1 MNLLFRRS
9 TFALLVACCVT
20 SLASADDWR
29 PLQCDPSAAL
39 GAWSCAST
47 ACHGGGEKSRRTS
60 GGELERWRNAD
71 PHARATSTIESE
83 AFAKILLRLG
93 IITKI
98 GANKGPGQ
106 RFEDLRMSASAGTDP
121 ATDDDQ
127 PDNRT
132 AAIAQVNECLKCH
145 NPMGAPTSW
154 TPDEP
159 RLVDVGESMSD
170 GLAIGCETCH
180 GPAKTWIGNHFRRDF
195 DREQSGFHDLKNP
208 LIRARTCAQ
217 CHIGDG
223 ERDVNHDMIAAG
235 HPPLR
240 FDLAAYERALPKHW
254 NDARQR
260 ANTQDYE
267 LKLWLAGQLANFD
280 NGLQLFESRLKRAEM
295 APENRTRAVSPE
307 FAESNCS
314 ACHHS
319 LRAATEERESG
330 LAFNRRSNP
339 SANKGWNCSALMT
352 LAGLE
357 RPVTAADLAVAR
369 NKFRDLVAMQ
379 YRPLLDPDRGIPAS
393 LLTEF
398 QLAPNYDQQLQ
409 GYALY
414 LATAKS
420 RYDEQL
426 KRTGTADRPA
436 ALEELTALKS
446 LLMPRNPTGN
456 EGWQRPQYDKV
467 KLLFESAAKSLLTE

>member
-1 MNLLFRRS
+1 MNPISRQLTFVLLF
-9 TFALLVACCVT
+9 ACGAAP
-20 SLASADDWR
+20 SAIADDWR
-29 PLQCDPSAAL
+29 PLKCDPSAAL
-39 GAWSCAST
+39 GAWSCAAT
-47 ACHGGGEKSRRTS
+47 ACHGGSELSRRTS

-71 PHARATSTIESE
+71 PHARSSTTIESD
-83 AFAKILLRLG
+83 AFARILLRLG

-98 GANKGPGQ
+98 GAAKGPGQ
-106 RFEDLRMSASAGTDP
+106 RFEDLAP
-121 ATDDDQ
+121 NK
-127 PDNRT
+127 DNAEDRT
-132 AAIAQVNECLKCH
+132 TAVAQVNECLKCH

-154 TPDEP
+154 TRDASRPEH
-159 RLVDVGESMSD
+159 LEESMSD

-195 DREQSGFHDLKNP
+195 DREQDCFHDLKNP

-223 ERDVNHDMIAAG
+223 ERDMNHDMIAAG

-260 ANTQDYE
+260 AGTKDYE

-280 NGLQLFESRLKRAEM
+280 SGLQLFESRLERAET
-295 APENRTRAVSPE
+295 APDNRTKAPFPE

-314 ACHHS
+314 ACHHG
-319 LRAATEERESG
+319 LKAATQERESG
-330 LAFNRRSNP
+330 LAFEPRSQP
-339 SANKGWNCSALMT
+339 LANKGWNCGALMT
-352 LAGLE
+352 LAGPE
-357 RPVTAADLAVAR
+357 RHANAADLPAALDR
-369 NKFRDLVAMQ
+369 FRDLVAER
-379 YRPLLDPDRGIPAS
+379 YRPLLAPEAAVPAN

-414 LATAKS
+414 LAAAKS

-426 KRTGTADRPA
+426 KLTGAAARPA
-436 ALEELTALKS
+436 VLEELTALRVM
-446 LLMPRNPTGN
+446 LTPRARTGSNPT
-456 EGWQRPQYDKV
+456 QRLEYREAKA
-467 KLLFESAAKSLLTE
+467 LFEAAAKALITE